1 MRRDTYFAG
10 EITEGSASRI
20 SKTIKDTLYRMK
32 LQEIDWGK
40 HSIERPVRP
49 TPVYFDV
56 TGHEVADKTDAVY
69 EAGISLGSRWIH
81 VYQVLSGNRVM
92 RIYNDTGRKGRH
104 AWPRSRR
111 EGGMR

>member
-1 MRRDTYFAG
+1 MRRDTYLAG

-20 SKTIKDTLYRMK
+20 SKTIKDALYRMK

-56 TGHEVADKTDAVY
+56 TGHEVDPRLPGPLREPGDAH
-69 EAGISLGSRWIH
+69 L
-81 VYQVLSGNRVM
+81 
-92 RIYNDTGRKGRH
+92 
-104 AWPRSRR
+104 
-111 EGGMR
+111 

>member
-1 MRRDTYFAG
+1 MRRDTYLAG

-20 SKTIKDTLYRMK
+20 SKTIKDALYRMK

-49 TPVYFDV
+49 TPVYFD
-56 TGHEVADKTDAVY
+56 

-111 EGGMR
+111 EGGKR